1 MLIFIQEEACIDAP
15 LQHAGSL
22 LFVTKGAEW
31 AFQIEVFSA
40 RTYSGTPT
48 EQVLFYMCDRVITNG
63 LEPRTDEMRPEWFSF
78 QPTVP
83 GVSGANANVLP
94 VPYEQM
100 WDDDVYWLPLLA
112 QGRKFVGRADFCD
125 GG

>member
-48 EQVLFYMCDRVITNG
+48 EQVLFYMCDRGITNG
-63 LEPRTDEMRPEWFSF
+63 WNPGQTKCDPNGFHSNQQCLWCLTQMRMYYLSRMNRCGMTTFTGYPFWRR
-78 QPTVP
+78 
-83 GVSGANANVLP
+83 GGN
-94 VPYEQM
+94 
-100 WDDDVYWLPLLA
+100 LL
-112 QGRKFVGRADFCD
+112 VELIL
-125 GG
+125 